1 MGSGSPATRKRSIMA
16 GKKAGFIT
24 GANAK
29 IMIDSSTIAYATNV
43 NYDINVQTVPIEGIG
58 RYEVWSNEPVSYS
71 CNGSLS
77 IIRYTKR
84 ASASGIS
91 KVDANGNTIDQ
102 VETGAAGVLPAGS
115 MAQHMDPSKL
125 LLSQTFDLKIFEKT
139 DDDSLEYRVIEMKD
153 CRLTRRSGNLDKR
166 GVLMDQYTFVGIL
179 AGDAGADDSAGISAS
194 ESGDDD
200 LT

>member
-1 MGSGSPATRKRSIMA
+1 MA

-58 RYEVWSNEPVSYS
+58 RYEVWSNEPVSYTCS
-71 CNGSLS
+71 GSLS

-102 VETGAAGVLPAGS
+102 VETGTAGS
-115 MAQHMDPSKL
+115 MSQHMDPSQL
-125 LLSQTFDLKIFEKT
+125 LLSETFDLKIFEKT
-139 DDDSLEYRVIEMKD
+139 SDDTVEYRVIEMKD

>member
-1 MGSGSPATRKRSIMA
+1 MA

-43 NYDINVQTVPIEGIG
+43 NYDISVQTVPIEGIG
-58 RYEVWSNEPVSYS
+58 RYEVWSNEPVSYACS
-71 CNGSLS
+71 GSLS

-84 ASASGIS
+84 ASSSGIS

-102 VETGAAGVLPAGS
+102 VETGTAGS
-115 MAQHMDPSKL
+115 MAQHLDPSKL
-125 LLSQTFDLKIFEKT
+125 LLSETFDLKIFEKT
-139 DDDSLEYRVIEMKD
+139 DDPTVEHRVIEMKD

-166 GVLMDQYTFVGIL
+166 GVLMDQFTFVGVL

>member
-1 MGSGSPATRKRSIMA
+1 MA
-16 GKKAGFIT
+16 GKQAGFIT

-29 IMIDSSTIAYATNV
+29 IMIDNSTIAYATNV

-58 RYEVWSNEPVSYS
+58 RYEVWSNEPISYS

-84 ASASGIS
+84 AKTSGIS
-91 KVDANGNTIDQ
+91 KVNANGNTIDQ
-102 VETGAAGVLPAGS
+102 VETGTAGS

-125 LLSQTFDLKIFEKT
+125 LLSETIDLKIFEKT
-139 DDDSLEYRVIEMKD
+139 DDAATEYRVIEMKD

-179 AGDAGADDSAGISAS
+179 AGDAGADDGAGISAS
-194 ESGDDD
+194 ESGDED
-200 LT
+200 LV